1 MTNLGRVLISS
12 TALLGL
18 LTFGACSNSKEG
30 NTVYGSGPGGAGPV
44 GGAAGAAGATG
55 AGAQG
60 GVGAING
67 VGGSLG
73 GVGGAA
79 GASAAGGSAGSG
91 GTGPAPTVINNCPGS
106 LDAAAAQALQTGGT
120 PDSSMKFLY
129 PYDKTVFPRGLVG
142 PTLQWA
148 GPAAQAVYVH
158 IKSNSFEYHGCFGPT
173 NPLRIPLPD
182 MVWNALT
189 TYAYGPMDPVNVEI
203 KTASNGRVSGPLKQT
218 WEIAQGT
225 LNGAIYYNT
234 YGSKLG
240 QAAGNGAVM
249 RLIPGRAQP
258 EVYLTEARRT
268 DLLGVTGPC
277 KSCHSLSANGRS
289 MVVARH
295 QYGIG
300 GQNVIYESFAYD
312 IAANPN
318 PNPPP
323 ISTTTLDAAAFAA
336 IYPDGSRFLTNGSPG
351 TTNIVDLFPL
361 GQGNVGAMEGPR
373 ESRLFAINGQPLT
386 PQGWNVKHA
395 KMPSFSPDG
404 KKIVFNNHDV
414 GAGHSLSI
422 MDFDAATNTFSNHVE
437 IFRHAT
443 LWPGWGFFTPDNR
456 GVVFILTASP
466 YYAGWVPLPGFQV
479 ERSDLYYVDI
489 ATKQAVRMARV
500 GDTVAYP
507 GRDEHWDYFPTMSP
521 VAAGGYFWVFFTSR
535 RNYGNLMVEP
545 DLAQPHTKQIWG
557 AAIDINVAAGADPSH
572 PAFYLTGQ
580 ELESGNVRAFA
591 ALEPCKADGLMC
603 TAGVECCCGGCTDGK
618 CGCPKGCSKIQE
630 KCAVASDCCDPKAQC
645 INGFCSLVIK
655 PPL

>member
-1 MTNLGRVLISS
+1 MTKFRRVFVY
-12 TALLGL
+12 AAAALGL
-18 LTFGACSNSKEG
+18 LTFGACSNSG
-30 NTVYGSGPGGAGPV
+30 NDSKVDGYSGNSQGGGPAGGASGSNGSGP
-44 GGAAGAAGATG
+44 
-55 AGAQG
+55 GAQG

-67 VGGSLG
+67 VGGALG
-73 GVGGAA
+73 GVGGSGGSSA
-79 GASAAGGSAGSG
+79 GSAGAGGSG
-91 GTGPAPTVINNCPGS
+91 GMAMVIDNCPGM
-106 LDAAAAQALQTGGT
+106 LDAAAANGLKTGGT
-120 PDSSMKFLY
+120 PDASMKFLY
-129 PYDKTVFPRGLVG
+129 PYDKTVFPRGLAG

-158 IKSNSFEYHGCFGPT
+158 IKSNGFEYHGCFGPT
-173 NPLRIPLPD
+173 NPLRIQLPD
-182 MVWNALT
+182 NVWNSLT

-203 KTASNGRVSGPLKQT
+203 KTASNGRVSGPLKQV

-249 RLIPGRAQP
+249 RLIPGRTMP
-258 EVYLTEARRT
+258 EVYLTEARKT
-268 DLLGVTGPC
+268 DFGVTGPC
-277 KSCHSLSANGRS
+277 KSCHSLSANGKS

-295 QYGIG
+295 QYGLA
-300 GQNVIYESFAYD
+300 GQNVFYESYSYD
-312 IAANPN
+312 ISANPN

-323 ISTTTLDAAAFAA
+323 LNTATLDAAAFAA

-351 TTNIVDLFPL
+351 TTNIIDLFPL

-373 ESRLFAINGQPLT
+373 ESRLFTIAGQQLT
-386 PQGWNVKHA
+386 PQGWNVKYA

-422 MDFDAATNTFSNHVE
+422 MDFDVATNTFSNHVE
-437 IFRHAT
+437 IFKHDT

-456 GVVFILTASP
+456 GVIFILTASP
-466 YYAGWVPLPGFQV
+466 YYAGWVPLPGYQV
-479 ERSDLYYVDI
+479 EKSDLYYVDI
-489 ATKQAVRMARV
+489 ASKRAIRMARV

-507 GRDEHWDYFPTMSP
+507 GRDEHLDYFPTMSP
-521 VAAGGYFWVFFTSR
+521 VAAGGYFWAFFTSR
-535 RNYGNLMVEP
+535 RNYGNLMVEA
-545 DLAQPHTKQIWG
+545 DLTQPHTKQIWG
-557 AAIDINVAAGADPSH
+557 VAIDINAAAGADPSH

-591 ALEPCKADGLMC
+591 ALEPCKNDGLMC

-618 CGCPKGCSKIQE
+618 CGCPKGCSKVQE
-630 KCAVASDCCDPKAQC
+630 KCVTKADCCDMTDKVQC
-645 INGFCSLVIK
+645 INGFCSIVVK